1 MINLSEQ
8 KYRYWQNK
16 LATSSAFRLWW
27 QFWSNY
33 TFIFFVAVFL
43 FYFTYESFWALV
55 FNSIIAFIV
64 SRFIIT
70 EVINFFYKKQRPYQ
84 KYKFNLITSKF
95 FSWRTDEHKSFPS
108 RHSITFSSVAVVVMF
123 LSFPAGLILLLATAI
138 TGVGRIILGYHWPVD
153 ILGGLIMG
161 AIIGYIISIVMISSI
176 FT

>member
-8 KYRYWQNK
+8 TYRSWQNK
-16 LATSSAFRLWW
+16 LATSSTFRLWW

-43 FYFTYESFWALV
+43 FYFGQESFKQLV
-55 FNSIIAFIV
+55 LHSVVAFIV
-64 SRFIIT
+64 SRFIVT
-70 EVINFFYKKQRPYQ
+70 VLINFFYKKQRPYQ

-95 FSWRTDEHKSFPS
+95 FSWRTDEFNSFPS

-138 TGVGRIILGYHWPVD
+138 TGVGRVILGYHWPVD
-153 ILGGLIMG
+153 IIGGLIIG
-161 AIIGYIISIVMISSI
+161 AIVGYITSILMVSTI